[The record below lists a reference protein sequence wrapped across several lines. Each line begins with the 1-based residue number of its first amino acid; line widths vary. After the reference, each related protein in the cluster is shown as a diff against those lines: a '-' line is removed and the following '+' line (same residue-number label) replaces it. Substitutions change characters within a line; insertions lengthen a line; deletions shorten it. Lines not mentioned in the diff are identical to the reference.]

1 MTCEKCRSFGGTRS
15 NYEYLGINISRHAEL
30 YQCKHCGQ
38 FLEIV
43 AEARAPSFLALEQA
57 KEHFPDARKALEK
70 NASRKREVAD

>member
-1 MTCEKCRSFGGTRS
+1 MSCEKCRSFGGTRS

-30 YQCKHCGQ
+30 YQCMNCGQ

-43 AEARAPSFLALEQA
+43 AEARAPYFLTLEQA

-70 NASRKREVAD
+70 VAERK